1 MGLQGQDLSVSL
13 RAGWRGPARFN
24 PQLSAESGLLV
35 FQEPSK
41 QGQLTGT
48 GPPEAGREGGH
59 WLSPTPSPTPCA
71 GYVVEL
77 GADRC
82 EGGNPVQCDSRRPW
96 QALPDHRFRAMW
108 ASDPAVTA
116 EPSLIITISLSLRL
130 PSFPG
135 GINQSC
141 LFRRNSL

>member
-13 RAGWRGPARFN
+13 REGWRGAARFN

-59 WLSPTPSPTPCA
+59 LAVPHPLPYPLCWL
-71 GYVVEL
+71 
-77 GADRC
+77 R
-82 EGGNPVQCDSRRPW
+82 GGTGS
-96 QALPDHRFRAMW
+96 
-108 ASDPAVTA
+108 
-116 EPSLIITISLSLRL
+116 
-130 PSFPG
+130 
-135 GINQSC
+135 
-141 LFRRNSL
+141 